1 MLNNGFHKNRW
12 KKEIRAAELT
22 EIDGKTFALT
32 EIHRGLQGGHFYT
45 TYSVHGVTLPGFR
58 LMG

>member
-32 EIHRGLQGGHFYT
+32 EIHRGLQGGPFLHNIFST
-45 TYSVHGVTLPGFR
+45 RCNPPGF
-58 LMG
+58 